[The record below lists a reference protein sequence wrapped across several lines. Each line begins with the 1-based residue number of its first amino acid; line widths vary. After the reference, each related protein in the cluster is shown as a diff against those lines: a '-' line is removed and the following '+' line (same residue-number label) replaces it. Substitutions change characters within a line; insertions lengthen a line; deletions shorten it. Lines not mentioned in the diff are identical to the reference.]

1 MYLSQLLLGVANAL
15 TMIAAFP
22 FFEVGFFS
30 SRERMRDC
38 WGGITLTV
46 VNALLR
52 VVLSLVHPPVYMHAV
67 LPLSGGVRD
76 ERHIKHEQDAEDR
89 HCGCVVQR
97 RILDGLHRRPTAVG
111 NLGGD
116 DDFRS
121 DAAGAPPPVS
131 VCTVTSI

>member
-38 WGGITLTV
+38 WGAITLTV

-52 VVLSLVHPPVYMHAV
+52 VVPSLIHSLS
-67 LPLSGGVRD
+67 R
-76 ERHIKHEQDAEDR
+76 
-89 HCGCVVQR
+89 
-97 RILDGLHRRPTAVG
+97 
-111 NLGGD
+111 
-116 DDFRS
+116 
-121 DAAGAPPPVS
+121 APPRVHAR
-131 VCTVTSI
+131 CTTVVRGCAR